1 MIKSAAAAIKSKY
14 MMRDKS
20 DNKYHIEGKIYEKI
34 RGTRQEVWCGAAYQ
48 TTGELKK
55 RDLEMNRYGKI
66 VSKVKLIKGNQ
77 VSPLTPPIRARGQR
91 GQHVPLKNNKRC
103 KYFLLFIFFNLL

>member
-1 MIKSAAAAIKSKY
+1 

-34 RGTRQEVWCGAAYQ
+34 RGTREEVWCGTAYQ

-55 RDLEMNRYGKI
+55 RELEMNRYGKI
-66 VSKVKLIKGNQ
+66 VSKVKMITATMDNNFIKNRGTKFPLITNE
-77 VSPLTPPIRARGQR
+77 
-91 GQHVPLKNNKRC
+91 LKSK
-103 KYFLLFIFFNLL
+103 

>member
-1 MIKSAAAAIKSKY
+1 

-20 DNKYHIEGKIYEKI
+20 DNKYHIDGKIYEKI
-34 RGTRQEVWCGAAYQ
+34 RGTREEVWCGAAYQ

-77 VSPLTPPIRARGQR
+77 VSPYQIQ
-91 GQHVPLKNNKRC
+91 VKNNKRC
-103 KYFLLFIFFNLL
+103 KYFLLFILIYYEL